1 MTAKANKG
9 GEQLA
14 NREVVM
20 TRTFDAPREIV
31 FKMWTDPNHMAQW
44 WGPHGFTNPVCEL
57 DVRPGGAIRIDMRDS
72 DGAVYPMTGTFREI
86 VRPERLVFTAE
97 ALDQNGAAV
106 LEVMN
111 IVTFEEKNG
120 KTTLTLQARVTKVA
134 GEGISYLEGMEE
146 GWTQS
151 LERLASHLKSKNEP
165 LVIERTFNAPAARVW
180 RALTDK
186 DEMKRWYFDLKEF
199 KPEVG
204 FEFQFTVEHEG
215 FKYSHHCKI
224 KEVIPGKK
232 LVHSWRYEGY
242 QGDSQVTFE
251 LFAEGNQTRLKLTHE
266 GLESFPKIAAFSRT
280 NFMEGWT
287 QIIGSSLKEFVD
299 QQTKLKRKE
308 NYDYENRR
316 KHHLGNQASH

>member
-1 MTAKANKG
+1 MKGKANKSA
-9 GEQLA
+9 EELA
-14 NREVVM
+14 NRELVI

-44 WGPHGFTNPVCEL
+44 WGPNGFTNPVCEL

-72 DGAVYPMTGTFREI
+72 DGTVYPMTGTFREI

-97 ALDQNGAAV
+97 ALDQSGTVV
-106 LEVMN
+106 LEVLN
-111 IVTFEEKNG
+111 TVIFEEKNG
-120 KTTLTLQARVTKVA
+120 KTTLTLQARVTKVT
-134 GEGISYLEGMEE
+134 GEGVSYLEGMEA

-151 LERLASHLKSKNEP
+151 LERLASQVKSKNEP

-180 RALTDK
+180 RALTNK

-199 KPEVG
+199 KAEVG

-215 FKYSHHCKI
+215 FKYAHHCKI

-232 LVHSWRYEGY
+232 LVHSWRYDGY
-242 QGDSQVTFE
+242 EGDSQVTFE

-266 GLESFPKIAAFSRT
+266 GLESFPKIPAFART

-287 QIIGSSLKEFVD
+287 QIVGSSLKEFVE
-299 QQTKLKRKE
+299 TKETL
-308 NYDYENRR
+308 
-316 KHHLGNQASH
+316 